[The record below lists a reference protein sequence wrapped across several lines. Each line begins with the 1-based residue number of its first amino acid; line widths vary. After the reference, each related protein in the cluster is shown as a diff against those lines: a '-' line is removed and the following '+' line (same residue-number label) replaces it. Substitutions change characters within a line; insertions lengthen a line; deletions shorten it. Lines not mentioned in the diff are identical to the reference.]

1 MKRLALIFIVPLLTA
16 LTLGGLAGP
25 AAANEKGAAQKLQR
39 IASDQSKLR
48 DFLWDMPK
56 GTDLHTHLSGA
67 VYAESMIRWGAE
79 DGKCVDTITL
89 VSSFPPCIEGQ
100 QPIANALTDTQLYD
114 DILAAW
120 SMRNFI
126 PGPESGHDHFFATF
140 DLFGGAFSG
149 RGGDGLAEVTN
160 RAGRQNVQYV
170 EPLSTPS
177 FGATS
182 AVANQVGFNPDFA
195 AMRQQM
201 LDAGLLDAIPASQAS
216 AAAAITRQQQVL
228 DCAGPNRQ
236 PGCDV
241 AVNFDVQVLRNN
253 PPAVVFAQLLFGF
266 ELMAADP
273 NWAGMNMVQPED
285 ASFATG
291 DYKLHMRMIRFLK
304 TVYPEG
310 NVTLHAGELVP
321 GLVPPEDLRFHVR
334 DAVNVAGAQRIGHGA
349 DLKWERNPQ
358 ALLRDIKRKNVCL
371 EINLTSNAQIL
382 GLQGRRHPIGDYVR
396 AGTRVTLSTDDEGVS
411 RTDLTDQY
419 SRAVRVQGLGYRQI
433 KKFAQEGLRC
443 SFMAPAEKKAA
454 ITLQKKLFR
463 KFESRFKPK
472 RVRRAI
478 DPRPPV
484 AVVPSFRREV
494 RSELNRGR

>member
-1 MKRLALIFIVPLLTA
+1 MTRSTPKILL
-16 LTLGGLAGP
+16 LLLLVIGIGGLTGSAS
-25 AAANEKGAAQKLQR
+25 ANEKGAAQKLNR
-39 IASDQSKLR
+39 VAYEPSKLR
-48 DFLWDMPK
+48 DFLRDMPK

-89 VSSFPPCIEGQ
+89 ISSFPPCTAGQ
-100 QPIANALTDTQLYD
+100 RPVSDALTDTRFFD

-149 RGGDGLAEVTN
+149 RTGDGLAEVTN
-160 RAGRQNVQYV
+160 RAGRQNVQYI
-170 EPLSTPS
+170 EPLITPQ

-182 AVANQVGFNPDFA
+182 TIANQVGYNPDFA
-195 AMRQQM
+195 VMRQQL
-201 LDAGLLDAIPASQAS
+201 LDAGLLNAIPAAGLTAS
-216 AAAAITRQQQVL
+216 SAITRQQQLL
-228 DCAGPNRQ
+228 DCDGPNRQ

-241 AVNFDVQVLRNN
+241 AVNFDVQVLRNQ

-266 ELMAADP
+266 ELMAANP
-273 NWAGMNMVQPED
+273 SWAGMNMVQPED
-285 ASFATG
+285 SSLSTTYYA
-291 DYKLHMRMIRFLK
+291 LHMKMIRFLK
-304 TVYPEG
+304 TIYPDG

-349 DLKWERNPQ
+349 DLKWERNPEG
-358 ALLRDIKRKNVCL
+358 LLRDIKRKNVCL

-382 GLQGRRHPIGDYVR
+382 GLEGRRHPIGAYVK

-419 SRAVRVQGLGYRQI
+419 SRAVRVQGFGYRQI
-433 KKFAQEGLRC
+433 KRFAQTGLRC
-443 SFMAPAEKKAA
+443 SFMAPAQKKAA
-454 ITLQKKLFR
+454 IAKQKKLFR
-463 KFESRFKPK
+463 KFESRFKPRK
-472 RVRRAI
+472 R
-478 DPRPPV
+478 PSY
-484 AVVPSFRREV
+484 VVPIGPVPSPAAA
-494 RSELNRGR
+494 RG